1 MSLVEDNLELRTRI
15 HTCFLKESSDREYA
29 PRPVPRMA
37 ANIPEGRQEP
47 LRSFPPSWNDRAR
60 GYTLTLVSTE
70 DCVNTMKTPTE
81 SDTPYPPSYYAP
93 RALVLLSGIL
103 LGATAMY
110 LLDPRAGPR
119 RRAIVRDKTL
129 SSAHHYGIVRGK
141 LLRHLRNKAEGVFAN
156 ATSFLRPE
164 GVSSD
169 AKIAARVRSALGRA
183 IPHPRAIG
191 VAVEHGRVT
200 LRGMLAP
207 HEAGL
212 AVLATERVRGVVGIE
227 NLITAPLKPG
237 EQVIQ

>member
-1 MSLVEDNLELRTRI
+1 M
-15 HTCFLKESSDREYA
+15 A
-29 PRPVPRMA
+29 P
-37 ANIPEGRQEP
+37 NIPEPCRE
-47 LRSFPPSWNDRAR
+47 LLTRFPPSWKDSAE

-70 DCVNTMKTPTE
+70 DWVNTMKTPTDRDRRYST
-81 SDTPYPPSYYAP
+81 SDYSPHT
-93 RALVLLSGIL
+93 LTLLSGIL

-156 ATSFLRPE
+156 ATNFLRPE

-183 IPHPRAIG
+183 IPHPRAVG

-200 LRGMLAP
+200 LRGMLVP